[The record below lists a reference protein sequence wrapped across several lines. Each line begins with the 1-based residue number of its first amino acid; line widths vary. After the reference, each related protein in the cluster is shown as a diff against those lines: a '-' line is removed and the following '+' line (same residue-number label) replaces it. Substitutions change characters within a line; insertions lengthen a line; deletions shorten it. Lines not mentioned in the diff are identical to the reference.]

1 MYAFQAYAHWS
12 LVLIICTVEAVG
24 YYGRIWSHFDTTAIG
39 GFVLQSLLILVAP
52 ALFAASVYMIL
63 GRTIRAV
70 HAEHHSII
78 PIKWLTKLFVVGD
91 IVSFF
96 AQGGGGGIQA
106 AGTLELYE
114 AGEKIIL
121 VGLSIQ
127 IIMFGIFIVSAIVFH
142 RRTVLRP
149 TTEAREGPVQW
160 KNHMWTLYCVSCLI
174 MVRSAF
180 RVAEYAQGNAGYLIR
195 REYLLYLFDA
205 ALMLVTMGTFLVQYV
220 DDLNQTTTKFSTVEM
235 VDLVD
240 RS

>member
-1 MYAFQAYAHWS
+1 MSTSGDSSDAFFALYRYTPS
-12 LVLIICTVEAVG
+12 LEAAALTGTLFSILSIVHIVRLWQTRSFYFIPFAIGGIFEAVG
-24 YYGRIWSHFDTTAIG
+24 YYGRIWSHFDTTVIG

-70 HAEHHSII
+70 HAEHHSVI

-106 AGTLELYE
+106 AGTLKLYE

-121 VGLSIQ
+121 VGLFLQ

-149 TTEAREGPVQW
+149 TIEAREGPVQW
-160 KNHMWTLYCVSCLI
+160 KNHIWTLYCVSCLI

-180 RVAEYAQGNAGYLIR
+180 RVAE
-195 REYLLYLFDA
+195 
-205 ALMLVTMGTFLVQYV
+205 
-220 DDLNQTTTKFSTVEM
+220 
-235 VDLVD
+235 
-240 RS
+240 